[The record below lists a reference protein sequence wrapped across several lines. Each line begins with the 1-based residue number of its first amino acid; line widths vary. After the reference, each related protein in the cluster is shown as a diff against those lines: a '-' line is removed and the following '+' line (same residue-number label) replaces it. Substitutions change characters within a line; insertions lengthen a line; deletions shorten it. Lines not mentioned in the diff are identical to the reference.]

1 MVRKKSKNKT
11 WEWQKIN
18 VGKGWTLLSVECY
31 LQKTCIN
38 CIYHRYCKTTCKG
51 NKSPVLRQV
60 IKRLYDKY
68 GKPPEELIDKA
79 HQIGYNIEH
88 W

>member
-1 MVRKKSKNKT
+1 MGRKKSKNKT

-18 VGKGWTLLSVECY
+18 IGKGWTLLSVECY
-31 LQKTCIN
+31 LQKTCIG

-60 IKRLYDKY
+60 IRGLYAKY
-68 GKPPEELIDKA
+68 GKPPEELVDKA

>member
-1 MVRKKSKNKT
+1 MGRKKSKNKT

-18 VGKGWTLLSVECY
+18 IGKGWTLLSVECY
-31 LQKTCIN
+31 MQKTCID
-38 CIYHRYCKTTCKG
+38 CIYNRYCKTTCKG

-60 IKRLYDKY
+60 IRGLYAKY
-68 GKPPEELIDKA
+68 GKLPEELIDKA